1 MVLYLLRIIV
11 LRISRL
17 TDYGTMMLAYLAQ
30 QSDQRCSASDVAAAT
45 RVALPTVQKLLKVM
59 ARGGLVTSARG
70 AEGGYQLARPAG
82 EISAAEIV
90 GVLEGPVAITE
101 CSGESSECELEPLC
115 LVGGAWQKINDA
127 ILSSLQSVS
136 LADLEA
142 PAKNT
147 RLKGLQSPAS
157 AASAPTRAESSH
169 T

>member
-1 MVLYLLRIIV
+1 V

-30 QSDQRCSASDVAAAT
+30 QSEQRCSASEVATAT

-70 AEGGYQLARPAG
+70 AEGGYQLARPAA

-90 GVLEGPVAITE
+90 SVLEGPVAITE
-101 CSGESSECELEPLC
+101 CSAESSECELEPLC

-127 ILSSLQSVS
+127 ILGALQSVS

-142 PAKNT
+142 PANGSLLTGRQAPAGTPSTST
-147 RLKGLQSPAS
+147 RPV
-157 AASAPTRAESSH
+157 SSQ

>member
-1 MVLYLLRIIV
+1 V

-30 QSDQRCSASDVAAAT
+30 QSDQRCSASDVASAT

-70 AEGGYQLARPAG
+70 AEGGYQLARPAVD
-82 EISAAEIV
+82 ISAAEIV

-101 CSGESSECELEPLC
+101 CSAESSECELEPLC

-127 ILSSLQSVS
+127 ILSSLESVS
-136 LADLEA
+136 LADLET
-142 PAKNT
+142 PAKDT
-147 RLKGLQSPAS
+147 QLTGLQTRTSATPTTTRPAS
-157 AASAPTRAESSH
+157 SQT
-169 T
+169 